1 MALEFDVLE
10 LEPAD
15 WHKPWL
21 SRARQIRRNVGTMRT
36 IGLNNGALNE
46 TIRKYGL
53 TENEGARN
61 WLGWIT
67 DLKGLTRLTLNVGE
81 KARCLC

>member
-1 MALEFDVLE
+1 
-10 LEPAD
+10 
-15 WHKPWL
+15 
-21 SRARQIRRNVGTMRT
+21 MRT

-53 TENEGARN
+53 SENEGARN